1 MKKIITYSML
11 MFISLSVYANDI
23 YVNQS
28 GATLDLDITQDGQ
41 NNTVGSSGTASSV
54 IGATT
59 NLAITQVG
67 SNNVMTFD
75 VNGATYTGTYSVTGN
90 SNNIDFNCDS
100 GGSNSSCGTA
110 TASIVWVGSSND
122 IDIDIGETS
131 SATSATVGITGASG
145 SDSNTIL
152 GTIDGNSA
160 ILTLSVN
167 GDTNNFLVDID
178 GNGDSVG
185 HTYIHTHTGSIADV
199 DITQSGIYDNMVTL
213 VKSNIVVIP
222 IVIAIIGATFS
233 TLSYVINL
241 TETVESNRVQ
251 IEKLIVEKENL
262 AKDMK
267 DMQNKQAELSAAYR
281 MGEDLYRI
289 LADQVR
295 EQSYDIKDLNR

>member
-1 MKKIITYSML
+1 MKKIITILSVI
-11 MFISLSVYANDI
+11 FISLSVHANDI
-23 YVNQS
+23 YINQS
-28 GATLDLDITQDGQ
+28 GATLDLDVTQDGQ
-41 NNTVGSSGTASSV
+41 NNTVGNATTASSV

-59 NLAITQVG
+59 NLAITQIG
-67 SNNVMTFD
+67 DSNVMTFD
-75 VNGATYTGTYSVTGN
+75 VNGATYTGTFSVTGD

-100 GGSNSSCGTA
+100 AGNNSSCGTA

-178 GNGDSVG
+178 GNGDSAG

-199 DITQSGIYDNMVTL
+199 DITQSGIYDNMITL
-213 VKSNIVVIP
+213 TTSGDNHDID
-222 IVIAIIGATFS
+222 IIQ
-233 TLSYVINL
+233 
-241 TETVESNRVQ
+241 R
-251 IEKLIVEKENL
+251 
-262 AKDMK
+262 D
-267 DMQNKQAELSAAYR
+267 
-281 MGEDLYRI
+281 
-289 LADQVR
+289 
-295 EQSYDIKDLNR
+295 